1 MRSAADAAPSFLYLP
16 DLATLGESFTLA
28 GDEGRY
34 LARVVRAREGERVT
48 ATDGAGGVAT
58 LVVEETRPELVVRV
72 ESRASIAP
80 PVRARLLCGAPEGER
95 GDWLVEK
102 LAEFGIT
109 ELCPVDTERVRW
121 PAAVRRDRWERLAVA
136 ALRQSRSAWLMRVAE
151 PRPLAQAVAGCDADE
166 RWLAEPSGAS
176 ASGRACG
183 AADPIEGAVGPSAGF
198 TDTERNLLL
207 EHGFT
212 PVRLATSRLRTET
225 AALAVAAL
233 WAARRG

>member
-16 DLATLGESFTLA
+16 ELTSLGESFALA

-48 ATDGAGGVAT
+48 ATDGIGGVAT
-58 LVVEETRPELVVRV
+58 LLVEQIRPELLLRV
-72 ESRASIAP
+72 ESRAVVAA
-80 PVRARLLCGAPEGER
+80 PVRSRLLCGAPEGER

-109 ELCPVDTERVRW
+109 EFCPVDTERVRW
-121 PAAVRRDRWERLAVA
+121 PAAVRRERWERLAVA
-136 ALRQSRSAWLMRVAE
+136 ALRQSRSAWLMQVAE
-151 PRPLAQAVAGCDADE
+151 AMPLAEAVAGCEAGE
-166 RWLAEPSGAS
+166 RWLADPSGAEL
-176 ASGRACG
+176 ASRPWAG
-183 AADPIEGAVGPSAGF
+183 ASPIEGAVGPSAGF
-198 TDTERNLLL
+198 SEDERRLLL
-207 EHGFT
+207 ERGFT
-212 PVRLATSRLRTET
+212 PVRLAASRLRTET